1 MGWEGRA
8 RRVRNHEQVIRVSK
22 EPPTPKERHRG
33 TIRTGGLQGL
43 RIEVNALNFKSLKM
57 GIGRQD
63 VYGSRGVWS
72 VRREL

>member
-8 RRVRNHEQVIRVSK
+8 RRVRNHEQAIRGSK
-22 EPPTPKERHRG
+22 EPPTPTPKERHRG

-63 VYGSRGVWS
+63 V
-72 VRREL
+72 